1 MSKLLFIDDE
11 ESVRKVFS
19 ISLRKDGYEVLTAEN
34 GEKGLEVFM
43 RENPPI
49 ALVDIRMPGM
59 DGIEV
64 LKRIKEINPETEVII
79 ITGHGDMASAIQA
92 LKLDASDFL
101 TKPVTD
107 EGLSVALSR
116 AQEKI
121 KLKQLLR
128 EYTYDLENMV
138 KAATEEIK
146 RRYEFEDKLI
156 HNSMDGI
163 VATDEKGDIII
174 FNKEAERIFGHP
186 RFKVIRKMNIMGL
199 YPPWMA
205 KEVIEGLKDKGSKDF
220 LWKETSVL
228 TKDGEKIPIRF
239 SGSILYEGAEVVGSV
254 CFFHDLREIKHLEQ
268 ELVNSERLAAIGQTV
283 SSIAHYI
290 KNILSGLKGGI
301 YVADSALEEENI
313 GQFKAGWEMIHRNV
327 GRVSNLVLD
336 LLNYSKEREL
346 QYQPCS
352 PNQIAEEVCQLMES
366 KAKKYRV
373 EIIRDF
379 DSSIG
384 KVYLDPEGIHRILLN
399 LVSNAIDACVFNT
412 DERKKWWV
420 KVRTALNGDTITF
433 EVSDNGCGMNEEV
446 KGKLFTSF
454 FSTKGGKGT
463 GLGLLVTQ
471 KIAKEHGGTIGVE
484 SEKGKGSTFTVR
496 IPKK

>member
-19 ISLRKDGYEVLTAEN
+19 ISLKKEGYEVLTAEN

-64 LKRIKEINPETEVII
+64 LRKIKKNNPETEVII
-79 ITGHGDMASAIQA
+79 ITGHGDMDSAVRA

-107 EGLSVALSR
+107 EALSVALRR

-121 KLKQLLR
+121 KLKEQLR
-128 EYTYDLENMV
+128 GYTYDLENMV

-174 FNKEAERIFGHP
+174 FNKEAERIFGYP

-239 SGSILYEGAEVVGSV
+239 SGSILYEGGEVVGSV
-254 CFFHDLREIKHLEQ
+254 CFFHDLREIKRLEQ

-301 YVADSALEEENI
+301 YVADSALEEKNI

-336 LLNYSKEREL
+336 LLNYSKEREP

-366 KAKKYRV
+366 KVKEYYV
-373 EIIRDF
+373 ELIRDF
-379 DSSIG
+379 DASIG
-384 KVYLDPEGIHRILLN
+384 KISLDSEGIHRVLLN
-399 LVSNAIDACVFNT
+399 LVSNAIDACIFNT

-420 KVRTALNGDTITF
+420 KVRTALDGDTITF
-433 EVSDNGCGMNEEV
+433 EVSDNGCGMDEEV

-471 KIAKEHGGTIGVE
+471 KITKEHGGTIGVE
-484 SEKGKGSTFTVR
+484 SKKGKGSTFTVR

>member
-11 ESVRKVFS
+11 EGVRKVFS
-19 ISLRKDGYEVLTAEN
+19 ISLRKEGYEVLTAEN

-43 RENPPI
+43 RETPPI
-49 ALVDIRMPGM
+49 ALVDVKMPGM

-64 LKRIKEINPETEVII
+64 LKKIKEINPETEVII
-79 ITGHGDMASAIQA
+79 ITGHGDMDSAIQA
-92 LKLDASDFL
+92 LKLNASDFI
-101 TKPVTD
+101 TKPVSD
-107 EGLSVALSR
+107 EALSVALKR

-128 EYTYDLENMV
+128 EYTFDLENMV

-146 RRYEFEDKLI
+146 RRCEFEDKLI
-156 HNSMDGI
+156 HSSMDGI

-174 FNKEAERIFGHP
+174 FNKGAERIFGYP
-186 RFKVIRKMNIMGL
+186 RFEVLRKRNIVGL

-220 LWKETSVL
+220 LWKEISVL
-228 TKDGEKIPIRF
+228 TKDGKKIPVRF
-239 SGSILYEGAEVVGSV
+239 SGSILCEGREIVGSV
-254 CFFHDLREIKHLEQ
+254 CFFHDLREIKRLEQ
-268 ELVNSERLAAIGQTV
+268 ELINSERLAAIGQTV

-301 YVADSALEEENI
+301 YVADTALKGKNM
-313 GQFKAGWEMIHRNV
+313 GQFKTGWEMIHRNV
-327 GRVSNLVLD
+327 DRVSNLVLN
-336 LLNYSKEREL
+336 LLNYSKEREP

-366 KAKKYRV
+366 KAKEYYV
-373 EIIRDF
+373 EIIRNF
-379 DSSIG
+379 DASIG
-384 KVYLDPEGIHRILLN
+384 KISLDSEGIHRVLLN
-399 LVSNAIDACVFNT
+399 LVSNAIDACIYDT
-412 DERKKWWV
+412 DKRKKWWV
-420 KVRTALNGDTITF
+420 KVKTALNGDTITL
-433 EVSDNGCGMNEEV
+433 EVSDNGCGMDEEV
-446 KGKLFTSF
+446 KGRLFTSF

-471 KIAKEHGGTIGVE
+471 KIVKEHGGTIVVK

-496 IPKK
+496 IPIK